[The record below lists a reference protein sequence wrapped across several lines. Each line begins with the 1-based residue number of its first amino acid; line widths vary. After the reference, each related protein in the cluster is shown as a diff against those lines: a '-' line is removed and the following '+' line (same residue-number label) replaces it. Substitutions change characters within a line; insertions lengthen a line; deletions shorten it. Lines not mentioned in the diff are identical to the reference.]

1 MEFLADADRRIF
13 LFLNSLNS
21 PFFDE
26 FMHFMSGKIIWIP
39 LYLAILVA
47 FAFKYRRK
55 FLVLLLVIVLAAT
68 LSDQVTLHLFKNAFE
83 RLRPCNEPSL
93 KALVHLYN
101 GECGSGFSFVS
112 AHAANSFNVA
122 VLSLML
128 IGRRWYTIAI
138 LLWAAVIGYSR
149 IYLGVHYPADVLCGA
164 ALGSL
169 IGWSMSRLFFA
180 IDEKLL
186 KKKPWFS
193 RQT

>member
-1 MEFLADADRRIF
+1 
-13 LFLNSLNS
+13 
-21 PFFDE
+21 
-26 FMHFMSGKIIWIP
+26 
-39 LYLAILVA
+39 
-47 FAFKYRRK
+47 
-55 FLVLLLVIVLAAT
+55 
-68 LSDQVTLHLFKNAFE
+68 
-83 RLRPCNEPSL
+83 
-93 KALVHLYN
+93 VHLYN